1 MSDLVSNE
9 KSHNDACEKLKS
21 EMKEVQTR
29 LSKKEEATGKLE
41 KDRREALIAKD
52 KANKVVETAR
62 AERDQA
68 KKGLETL
75 EAEKRANNF
84 GKYEREKMKSELD
97 GVQQVCCHMRNFV
110 MFASV

>member
-1 MSDLVSNE
+1 MSNE

-21 EMKEVQTR
+21 EMKEVQAR

-68 KKGLETL
+68 KKALETL